1 MSEYLL
7 PYIQQIDALI
17 KSTPPGDLSILK
29 PFFENPTLD
38 RYLFGHL
45 QRPDWLRPLDAA
57 GLLSS
62 DALQRHPYRLSYVLH
77 LAQEFPESAT
87 EVLRYAHVSEPEA
100 QGYFIAIL
108 KVLPVDLL
116 VSLLPEM
123 ERWREGGS
131 GSQFSST
138 IQDLA
143 EWSLEHTDS
152 PVIPQYL
159 LRFLLSPMPHLENN
173 YRPFST
179 IIDDS
184 QFRYF
189 LESHREQL
197 MQTSWFV
204 PLLVDLLGQYAA
216 IRAQKPYS
224 MHDPNARQHLGRR
237 SFPYLDTIDETLVAE
252 LLRLLPTL
260 ADNPTEFWEFW
271 TLLLKYPY
279 GIFRRLRLLA
289 LAAQSSPPQQAV
301 KLALLDRYA
310 FVHDPEYRDA
320 ARVHFPK
327 LATADQETVWE
338 LARKEHNLLSPVSGP
353 DQNENVSIEALEY
366 ALWRRLQ
373 RVQPYLPEDLR
384 EAWHQLSTRYGQE
397 EKEGFQMVVREGIP
411 SSVTVAELAQQPIP
425 ELVQFLRQ
433 PPPPTGDA
441 DFDNQQFRLEGLM
454 QVLRQ
459 DVRQRPAEYL
469 VHLEALEVLPPE
481 MLSSVISALRG
492 VEDLPQLPL
501 ASLVKLM
508 HLVARRSQDTS
519 DHVWSSCV
527 GWLADLFEDK
537 VLTNEAL
544 RGELQ
549 FAPEIL
555 AALLDGL
562 NDPEPTA
569 VSELERMLE
578 DDAFTA
584 SLNSTRG
591 KVVHAL
597 LRWIGWVSGHEG
609 EEAEELL
616 EQGKTALERH
626 LQPDTEQAASVY
638 AAVIRTLPW
647 FHYIDPAYA
656 ARLIRVLFD
665 RKRPTTSRPVWS
677 AFLNGTQVYGDLF
690 SKMRRLY
697 VAYAGEDLLNP
708 AAAIWSTREAV
719 QVHFGQHVGML
730 FVLDRIAFDDP
741 DQLMANYLALGD
753 PKAISEAVSYLVR
766 SLHNT
771 EGDVSL
777 YVARIQVLWAHVV
790 QTAQARQDNE
800 AQVLRA
806 GFLPL
811 ITSDRFDVEWRI
823 TELAALIKAGLPSTA
838 LQQAVF
844 KVVKL
849 PSAQLT
855 RVLDV
860 LVLIAEREPT
870 QPLAYQTLQL
880 LQRIEEIRS
889 SEVDDQ
895 VNRLVHLMI
904 NAGFIDAFRPFLR
917 NAT

>member
-17 KSTPPGDLSILK
+17 ESAPPGDLSIVR

-45 QRPDWLRPLDAA
+45 HRSDWLPPLYAA
-57 GLLSS
+57 GLLNSE
-62 DALQRHPYRLSYVLH
+62 ALKHHPYRMSYILY
-77 LAQEFPESAT
+77 LAQEFPESAA
-87 EVLRYAHVSEPEA
+87 EVLHYAHVSEPEA

-108 KVLPVDLL
+108 KILPEDLL
-116 VSLLPEM
+116 ASLLPEM
-123 ERWREGGS
+123 ERWKQSGS
-131 GSQFSST
+131 DSQFSSA

-152 PVIPQYL
+152 PVIPQFL
-159 LRFLLSPMPHLENN
+159 LRFLLSPVPQLENN

-179 IIDDS
+179 TADDT
-184 QFRYF
+184 QFQFF
-189 LESHREQL
+189 LEAHREQL
-197 MQTSWFV
+197 IQTSWFI
-204 PLLVDLLGQYAA
+204 PLLIDLLGQYAS

-224 MHDPNARQHLGRR
+224 MHDPNASQHLGRR
-237 SFPYLDTIDETLVAE
+237 SYLSLGSIDETLVAE

-260 ADNPTEFWEFW
+260 PDNPEEFLEFW

-320 ARVHFPK
+320 ARLHFTK
-327 LATADQETVWE
+327 LTAADQKTVWQWVRE
-338 LARKEHNLLSPVSGP
+338 ERNLLSPISGP
-353 DQNENVSIEALEY
+353 NQNVTTEAIAY
-366 ALWRRLQ
+366 AQWRRLQ
-373 RVQPYLPEDLR
+373 RVQPHLPEDLR
-384 EAWHQLSTRYGQE
+384 ESWIQLSTRYGQE
-397 EKEGFQMVVREGIP
+397 ETGGFQMVVREGIP
-411 SSVTVAELAQQPIP
+411 SSVTVAELAQKPIP
-425 ELVQFLRQ
+425 ELVLFLQQ

-441 DFDNQQFRLEGLM
+441 EFDNQQFRLEGLM

-459 DVRQRPAEYL
+459 DVRQRSAEYL
-469 VHLEALEVLPPE
+469 AHLEALEALPPV
-481 MLSSVISALRG
+481 MLSSVISAFRG

-501 ASLVKLM
+501 GSLVRLM
-508 HLVARRSQDTS
+508 HLVARRSRETP
-519 DHVWSSCV
+519 DHAWSSCV

-537 VLTNEAL
+537 ILTNESL
-544 RGELQ
+544 REELQ

-562 NDPEPTA
+562 NDPEPA
-569 VSELERMLE
+569 AASELDRMLE
-578 DDAFTA
+578 EDAFTA

-597 LRWIGWVSGHEG
+597 LRWMGWVSEHDGRD
-609 EEAEELL
+609 AEELL

-638 AAVIRTLPW
+638 AAVVRTLPW

-665 RKRPTTSRPVWS
+665 RNRPTTSRPVWS
-677 AFLNGTQVYGDLF
+677 AFLNGTQVYGELF
-690 SKMRRLY
+690 SKMRLLY

-708 AAAIWSTREAV
+708 AAAIWSTREEV
-719 QVHFGQHVGML
+719 QRNFGRHVGML
-730 FVLDRIAFDDP
+730 FVLNRITFDDP
-741 DQLMANYLALGD
+741 DRLMANYLAHSE
-753 PKAISEAVSYLVR
+753 PKAISEAISYLVR

-777 YVARIQVLWAHVV
+777 YVARIQVLWSHVE
-790 QTAQARQDNE
+790 QAAQDRREDE

-811 ITSDRFDVEWRI
+811 ITSDLFDVDWRI
-823 TELAALIKAGLPSTA
+823 TQLAALIEAGLPSTA
-838 LQQAVF
+838 LQQTVF
-844 KVVKL
+844 RIVKL

-855 RVLDV
+855 RVLDL

-870 QPLAYQTLQL
+870 QALAYQTLQL
-880 LQRIEEIRS
+880 LQRIEETRS
-889 SEVDDQ
+889 EEVDGK
-895 VNRLVHLMI
+895 VNQLIHAMI

-917 NAT
+917 GAS